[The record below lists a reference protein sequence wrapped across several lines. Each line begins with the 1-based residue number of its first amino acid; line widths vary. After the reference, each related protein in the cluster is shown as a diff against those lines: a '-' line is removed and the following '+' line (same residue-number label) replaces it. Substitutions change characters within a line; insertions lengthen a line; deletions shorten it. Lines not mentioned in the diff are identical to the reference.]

1 MGCSNVNN
9 LDYEPTKLDVDE
21 ARQKTREVSSRL
33 LEMIEVKGKVT
44 EPGPRIAPCDDEPDA
59 KDLYVTRHPWSI
71 YDLSEEEVAQG
82 MENLRKGLPEHG
94 WKILR
99 DGKSHSKAQDPEILA
114 ENKKEKFAANF
125 TALRKTASG
134 DTMIKVTVVS
144 ACYRAPAGTDLDSEY

>member
-1 MGCSNVNN
+1 MNN
-9 LDYEPTKLDVDE
+9 LDYEPTKLDVDK

-44 EPGPRIAPCDDEPDA
+44 ESGPRIAPCDDEPDV

-71 YDLSEEEVAQG
+71 YGLSEEEVIQG
-82 MENLRKGLPEHG
+82 MENLRRGLPEHG

-99 DGKSHSKAQDPEILA
+99 DGKSNSRAQDPEILA